1 MEQVSN
7 LTYPGLFN
15 SPIKNRRNT
24 KPLLI
29 TISAPSG
36 AGKTTLCNRL
46 VKEFENIEY
55 SISCTTRKPR
65 GNEEDGV
72 DYYFLSGRNFKK
84 LIKKN
89 EFLEFAKVHG
99 NHYGTLIDTIQFAM
113 EGGQHIILDIDVQG
127 VAQIRSKI
135 KTMEENSL
143 IKRGFLD
150 IFIEPPSFD
159 ILEKRLRM
167 RSTDNQKAIKKR
179 LKNAKKELKE
189 AKYYNH
195 RIVNNDLDQAYKE
208 LCMIINSSS

>member
-1 MEQVSN
+1 M
-7 LTYPGLFN
+7 
-15 SPIKNRRNT
+15 
-24 KPLLI
+24 
-29 TISAPSG
+29 
-36 AGKTTLCNRL
+36 
-46 VKEFENIEY
+46 
-55 SISCTTRKPR
+55 
-65 GNEEDGV
+65 
-72 DYYFLSGRNFKK
+72 
-84 LIKKN
+84 
-89 EFLEFAKVHG
+89 HG